1 MQPSMMEVENPNRV
15 FKTAIASGHEIFVH
29 FRWNF
34 AMELNMR
41 HQTAIAVS
49 LAASLLSPHVLLA
62 QTASL
67 DTSFAGASGI
77 RLVSTLSEVGVACE
91 QPGVLAITG
100 RSIAT
105 PSNQTYLRLG
115 RDGTF
120 VFPFA
125 NTTISGSQVGSLVQP
140 RGLCVSDRLI
150 LARTIQGVGTDQN
163 ILVVQL
169 NASNGSLISE
179 TLLDADL
186 SFPGVIT
193 DTEILTGLNATP
205 AGNALVTLLTNG
217 IAGGT
222 RSMLVRILPSG
233 TPSAGNYPSL
243 VGTGLSEHGSFAP
256 WGASVGPDGNVWM
269 TGEGNSTSFSQSR
282 LVQTFVSPTS
292 LAITSVLPAIAPPP
306 PPAVSK
312 PTIGRASINLPR
324 GNLSAGLSIEAELN
338 GSTLRRPFVNGNYI
352 DRVSLLTL
360 PQPSDG
366 SGPLTISGSSVR
378 LIDLGNGDAMYVAAT
393 GAYQQAAGGAG
404 WYFAKIKIN
413 EFGQPLLDTTFGNA
427 GVYVVNFPAVP
438 GCGGPN
444 TTLSSI
450 MGATIFQEQLVIYG
464 RHNVDCSGE
473 QGFLAMLNGRIGL
486 FKNGFED

>member
-1 MQPSMMEVENPNRV
+1 LVLLLPLSNGFAHR
-15 FKTAIASGHEIFVH
+15 SFVQ
-29 FRWNF
+29 FGRQF
-34 AMELNMR
+34 ALEFTMR
-41 HQTAIAVS
+41 HRRIITIGLVAG
-49 LAASLLSPHVLLA
+49 LLSPGYLPA

-77 RLVSTLSEVGVACE
+77 RLVSTISEVGAACE
-91 QPGVLAITG
+91 QPSVLTITG
-100 RSIAT
+100 RSTAT

-115 RDGTF
+115 RDGAF
-120 VFPFA
+120 VFPLA
-125 NTTISGSQVGSLVQP
+125 NTPISGPQVGSLVQP
-140 RGLCVSDRLI
+140 RGQCIADRLI
-150 LARTIQGVGTDQN
+150 LARSIQGIGADQN
-163 ILVVQL
+163 ILVAQL

-179 TLLDADL
+179 TVLDADL

-193 DTEILTGLNATP
+193 DVEILTGLNATP

-217 IAGGT
+217 TAGGT
-222 RSMLVRILPSG
+222 RSMIVRILPSG
-233 TPSAGNYPSL
+233 TPSAGNYQSI
-243 VGTGLSEHGSFAP
+243 VGTGSSEHSAFAP

-282 LVQTFVSPTS
+282 LVQAFVSPAT

-338 GSTLRRPFVNGNYI
+338 GSTLRKPFVNGNYT
-352 DRVSLLTL
+352 DRVSLLAL
-360 PQPSDG
+360 PQPSDSG
-366 SGPLTISGSSVR
+366 GPLTISGSSVR

-393 GAYQQAAGGAG
+393 GAYQQATGGAG
-404 WYFAKIKIN
+404 WYFAKIRIN
-413 EFGQPLLDTTFGNA
+413 EFGQPLLDTAFGNA
-427 GVYVVNFPAVP
+427 GVYVVNFPTVA